1 VESIG
6 LTRDLEPFREQLV
19 KACRCDLFGLT
30 WDGLVAGV
38 EKGQYLAVN
47 IQGHACAVLE
57 IRRLS
62 GGPALSVVALG
73 GHYMP
78 RWLPAFV
85 EFLKALARDQ
95 GCTRV
100 LTIGR
105 PGWVRV
111 LRQLGFTNRMSALT
125 VDV

>member
-1 VESIG
+1 MESIR
-6 LTRDLEPFREQLV
+6 LTRDLEPFQEQLE

-57 IRRLS
+57 IRQLS

-100 LTIGR
+100 LAIGR
-105 PGWVRV
+105 NGWVKALKRE
-111 LRQLGFTNRMSALT
+111 GFTWRMSALT